1 MEGHHFDKAMRQ
13 SDQMWTP
20 RLQRGFPDFDLSDFD
35 FLDIDIPDFG
45 FPEFGFPIEL
55 PDVNSQASS
64 GL

>member
-1 MEGHHFDKAMRQ
+1 
-13 SDQMWTP
+13 MWTP

-55 PDVNSQASS
+55 PNVNS
-64 GL
+64 